1 MGGDKPCRRFR
12 VLMFPPAFGEHIFLL
27 RSQDWKLPDFRKI
40 AIERYVRPERRN
52 RREAL
57 NGSHILKSPWRSQAA
72 FVRSEEHT
80 SELQSL
86 MRISYAVFCLKKK
99 KETNIIVLDTTH
111 MSTNIKNCTNDLQIL
126 PK

>member
-72 FVRSEEHT
+72 FVLFHT
-80 SELQSL
+80 LRLLNSSC
-86 MRISYAVFCLKKK
+86 ISAGSGLSNPRLETPRVG
-99 KETNIIVLDTTH
+99 KEWV
-111 MSTNIKNCTNDLQIL
+111 STVR
-126 PK
+126 

>member
-1 MGGDKPCRRFR
+1 MAAIAHGDLGHQPQMGGDKPCRRFR

-57 NGSHILKSPWRSQAA
+57 NGSHI
-72 FVRSEEHT
+72 RSEEHT

-99 KETNIIVLDTTH
+99 KT
-111 MSTNIKNCTNDLQIL
+111 
-126 PK
+126 

>member
-72 FVRSEEHT
+72 FVLFHTLRLLNSSRSEE
-80 SELQSL
+80 
-86 MRISYAVFCLKKK
+86 RRVG
-99 KETNIIVLDTTH
+99 KECV
-111 MSTNIKNCTNDLQIL
+111 STCRSRWSPYN
-126 PK
+126 